1 MYFGQG
7 MYNPNMQEIN
17 RLYPEIYNI
26 IYPMVQKCY
35 SMRNITTLTENQVR
49 EMVDEIYEA
58 IEAKE
63 TPQTRESNI
72 QPKNG
77 DVKNPRAKEPA
88 KPNNYLLRD
97 LIRIL
102 IINEFLNSRGMNHNP
117 TMPGMNGFNPNM
129 PPHMQ
134 PNMPPIMRPGNIGR

>member
-1 MYFGQG
+1 
-7 MYNPNMQEIN
+7 MYNPNIQEIN

-26 IYPMVQKCY
+26 VYPMVQKCY

-77 DVKNPRAKEPA
+77 DVKNPRAKEPVRQ
-88 KPNNYLLRD
+88 NNYLLRD

-102 IINEFLNSRGMNHNP
+102 IINEFLNGGGFRSTSIPNMNAGMNS
-117 TMPGMNGFNPNM
+117 FNPNM
-129 PPHMQ
+129 QANMN
-134 PNMPPIMRPGNIGR
+134 PNMPPIMRPGNMRR